1 MADVRLRP
9 RILAGL
15 VEWTVMANEGRVSKW
30 GSHPV
35 PCAGAHR
42 FVSDA
47 EIFRRTASP
56 GTGAGPE
63 GVG

>member
-1 MADVRLRP
+1 
-9 RILAGL
+9 
-15 VEWTVMANEGRVSKW
+15 MANEGHASEW